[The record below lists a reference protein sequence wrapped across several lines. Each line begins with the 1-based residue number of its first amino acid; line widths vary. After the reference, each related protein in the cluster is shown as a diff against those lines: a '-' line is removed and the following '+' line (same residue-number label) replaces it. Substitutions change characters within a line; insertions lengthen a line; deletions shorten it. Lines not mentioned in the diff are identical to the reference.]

1 VRSSTWIWAATDSQ
15 VFRHFH
21 LTKFQ
26 HTHFLT
32 CSTGALPAA
41 LGQLVVLRNLI
52 LRNNQLVGA
61 VPAKVAQLALQRL
74 DLDNNPQ
81 LDPVK

>member
-1 VRSSTWIWAATDSQ
+1 M
-15 VFRHFH
+15 
-21 LTKFQ
+21 
-26 HTHFLT
+26 
-32 CSTGALPAA
+32 
-41 LGQLVVLRNLI
+41 VLRNLI